1 MSRRLRGRPVRRPWP
16 AGFATRAIHI
26 GQEPDPG
33 TVSVVPP
40 VYQTTTYAQDD
51 LGVLRG
57 FVYSRAQNPTRTNL
71 GQNPASL
78 EGGKYGVAFASG
90 PAALA

>member
-1 MSRRLRGRPVRRPWP
+1 MSRRLNGR
-16 AGFATRAIHI
+16 FATRAIHV

-33 TVSVVPP
+33 TGAVVPP

-51 LGVLRG
+51 LGVHRG

-71 GQNPASL
+71 EQNLASL